1 MLRQELPQISFRISV
16 PQFSSLTYL
25 DDNSFHIFFKSPIRK
40 TYNQTQIQLPLCLA
54 YSVNVSYTQHSGRI
68 KPEDA
73 ALGFHFEL
81 V

>member
-25 DDNSFHIFFKSPIRK
+25 NDNSFHIFFKTPIRN
-40 TYNQTQIQLPLCLA
+40 TYNQTQIQLSLCLA
-54 YSVNVSYTQHSGRI
+54 YSVNVSYTQSSIDFDTYGA
-68 KPEDA
+68 KVKA
-73 ALGFHFEL
+73 GFK